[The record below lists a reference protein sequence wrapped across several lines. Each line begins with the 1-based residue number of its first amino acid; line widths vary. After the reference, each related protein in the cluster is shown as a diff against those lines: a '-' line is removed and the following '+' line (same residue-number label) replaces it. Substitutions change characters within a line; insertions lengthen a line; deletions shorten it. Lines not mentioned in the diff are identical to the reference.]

1 MSEGHRMTYA
11 WKGTCWRGVWRR
23 TLQEGH
29 VRGEHDD
36 LRLKRGMSEG
46 SRTTYAWRGACQ
58 RGVCKRLLPTP
69 LNAAPDQESSLQ
81 LSVQLYPHHSNPVQ
95 RSDAPAETEN
105 LNRKRPC
112 KKYKNACILISTK
125 SSFVYIVNISKLL
138 NCSFP
143 NINEKCYVC
152 LVTSFKH

>member
-1 MSEGHRMTYA
+1 MTTYA
-11 WKGTCWRGVWRR
+11 WKGACQRGVGQL
-23 TLQEGH
+23 TLEEGH
-29 VRGEHDD
+29 VGGEYDN

-46 SRTTYAWRGACQ
+46 SMTTYAWRGACR
-58 RGVCKRLLPTP
+58 RGVCKRLLPTL
-69 LNAAPDQESSLQ
+69 LNAAPDQESGLQ

-105 LNRKRPC
+105 LNRKRPG
-112 KKYKNACILISTK
+112 KKYKNAWILTSTK
-125 SSFVYIVNISKLL
+125 SSFVYLVNNYIYISKLL

-152 LVTSFKH
+152 LVTSIKH